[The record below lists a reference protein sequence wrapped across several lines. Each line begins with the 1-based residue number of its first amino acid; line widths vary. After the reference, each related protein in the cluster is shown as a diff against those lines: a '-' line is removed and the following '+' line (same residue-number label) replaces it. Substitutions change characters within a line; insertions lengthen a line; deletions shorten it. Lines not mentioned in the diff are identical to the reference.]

1 MGSNVVEE
9 EEGGFVNILVPSFSL
24 STYVV
29 VTNM

>member
-1 MGSNVVEE
+1 MGSNVVE